1 VRRFCVVFALLIAC
15 KDHSHDSKPATAR
28 SEDDPEE
35 RCDPKQTKVCVGSR
49 VVACEDG
56 HLGRALRQ
64 CPDTC
69 RAGRCVGSCAE
80 GAELIYLTT
89 DRDELLSFDPRKLP
103 GGDPFR
109 LIGVM
114 NCNAMGNP
122 FSMSVD
128 RSGVAWVVYS
138 DGSLFEVSTTDA
150 TCKSTNFVRGSVG
163 STTFGM
169 GFVTDEAGGKTE
181 KLYVSVTGGRRGLA
195 YIDTLA
201 EPPVAH
207 TVGNL
212 PITATHPELTGT
224 NEGRLFGF
232 FPVSNGTSF
241 VQEIDKQSATFVG
254 HELPLGDPLAFVG
267 AYAFAQWGGVFY
279 IFVSSMSNT
288 VRAIDR
294 STGTYRMLLP
304 DTPWRVTGAGVS
316 TCAPEKDQGKSTL

>member
-1 VRRFCVVFALLIAC
+1 VRRACLALLLVIGC
-15 KDHSHDSKPATAR
+15 KDRNGQASKQAR
-28 SEDDPEE
+28 AGEADPDE
-35 RCDPKQTKVCVGSR
+35 RCDPKEKKVCVGSR

-56 HLGRALRQ
+56 HLGRALHQ

-109 LIGVM
+109 LIGIM
-114 NCNAMGNP
+114 NCNAFGNP

-150 TCKSTNFVRGSVG
+150 TCKSTGFMRGSVG

-169 GFVTDEAGGKTE
+169 GFVTDQAGGKTE
-181 KLYVSVTGGRRGLA
+181 KLYVSATRGDHSLA

-207 TVGNL
+207 TVGHL
-212 PITATHPELTGT
+212 PQTDTHPELTGT
-224 NEGRLFGF
+224 GEGRLFGF
-232 FPVSNGTSF
+232 YPVSGGPSF
-241 VQEIDKQSATFVG
+241 VQEIDKTTGKFIGSQF
-254 HELPLGDPLAFVG
+254 PLGDPLEFVG
-267 AYAFAQWGGVFY
+267 AYAFAHWGGVFY
-279 IFVSSMSNT
+279 IFVSSMTNT

-294 STGTYRMLLP
+294 TSGMYKMLLS

-316 TCAPEKDQGKSTL
+316 TCAPEKDQAKSPM

>member
-1 VRRFCVVFALLIAC
+1 MHRVCIALLLLIGC
-15 KDHSHDSKPATAR
+15 KDRSGNHEAKPANPD
-28 SEDDPEE
+28 DDPDE
-35 RCDPKQTKVCVGSR
+35 RCDPKEKRVCVGSR

-114 NCNAMGNP
+114 NCNAFGNP

-150 TCKSTNFVRGSVG
+150 TCKSTGFVRGSVG
-163 STTFGM
+163 SSVFGM

-181 KLYVSVTGGRRGLA
+181 KLYVSATGGRHALA
-195 YIDTLA
+195 YIDTLTS
-201 EPPVAH
+201 PPVAH
-207 TVGNL
+207 EVGTL

-224 NEGRLFGF
+224 GEGRLFGF
-232 FPVSNGTSF
+232 FPVSGGTSF
-241 VQEIDKQSATFVG
+241 VQEIDKQTGNFLGSQFA
-254 HELPLGDPLAFVG
+254 LGDPLDFVG
-267 AYAFAQWGGVFY
+267 AYAFAHWGGVFY
-279 IFVSSMSNT
+279 IFVSSTSNT

-294 STGTYRMLLP
+294 QSGMYKMLLS

-316 TCAPEKDQGKSTL
+316 TCAPEKDQGKSSL